1 MPKCKRYHQYL
12 RTGIEQREH
21 EVFPVTIWVVPSIDR
36 KQKLID
42 ALDNT
47 FKKQPKL
54 FVIITA
60 DEFDSLIKNGA
71 DQKKMH

>member
-1 MPKCKRYHQYL
+1 M
-12 RTGIEQREH
+12 
-21 EVFPVTIWVVPSIDR
+21 FPVTIWVVPSIDR

-54 FVIITA
+54 FVVITA